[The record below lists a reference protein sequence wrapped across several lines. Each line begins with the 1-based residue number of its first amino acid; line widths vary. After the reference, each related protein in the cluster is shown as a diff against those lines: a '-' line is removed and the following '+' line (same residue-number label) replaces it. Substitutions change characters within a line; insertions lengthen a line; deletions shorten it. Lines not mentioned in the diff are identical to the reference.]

1 MEPTARPS
9 KYAPELRER
18 AVRMVH
24 EHAHAYPFVRTVLCK
39 DTGHQIA
46 ANVRRAQAPSMPEG
60 RGAGGAKRRA
70 LTAPSTAT
78 SCEGVMALDRRTLSA
93 PRYPTPTDREL
104 RYL

>member
-46 ANVRRAQAPSMPEG
+46 ANVRRAQA
-60 RGAGGAKRRA
+60 
-70 LTAPSTAT
+70 STAT

>member
-9 KYAPELRER
+9 KYGPELRER

-39 DTGHQIA
+39 DAGHQIA
-46 ANVRRAQAPSMPEG
+46 ANVRG
-60 RGAGGAKRRA
+60 
-70 LTAPSTAT
+70 APSTAT
-78 SCEGVMALDRRTLSA
+78 SCEGVMALGRRTLCA

-104 RYL
+104 RAWTPPARSA